1 MLGRGVSPPLR
12 ELLEPSTTLQHPP
25 YATEV
30 KPTQTQPPTKRAR
43 FLVENTPASLGECI
57 QRDAKLLTTLGFQ
70 NLVRTR
76 RGRGDFTSLDN
87 IRSHPAHRLLRQY
100 ARRGAPV
107 VYSTPSWSA
116 ARIQAA
122 VRRGPHKSAA
132 EFQDFLAGEM
142 LDFINKGFWLLLP
155 YRVIRNLPGLRI
167 APVGVVPQ
175 HSRRPRLICDYSFH
189 GQNADTLPIAPMEAM
204 QFGRA
209 LERYLRRI
217 VLADPRFGP
226 VKMIKVDLSDGFY
239 RIWVR
244 SDDVPKLGMAFP
256 SPADDPLIAFPLAL
270 PMGWTNSPPLFTAV
284 TETIADVTNQRLL
297 KQRKVPS
304 PHQLEVT
311 ANSPPNDPLT
321 LPPTASRVPWPP
333 TSDPCLDNQR
343 ARPTAYVDVF
353 VDDFLG
359 LAQGNKDRLSYVR
372 RVLLHTIDDVFR
384 PLDTSDSPARK
395 EPVSVKKL
403 LQGDA
408 CWSTVKEVLGWLIN
422 THDMTLTLTERRSQ
436 RLSELLSDIAPTQ
449 RRLSTKT
456 WHKVLGEL
464 RSMSIA
470 LPGSR
475 GLFGLLQEAFRS
487 EDLKARIRLS
497 PEVHSI
503 LNDFRWLHSNLA
515 QRPTRLYKLV
525 PLAPSILGAHD
536 AAGHGAGGVL
546 FPSNR
551 VAYRTAPTHGLPLQ
565 ARRQPQTPIV
575 WRWPF
580 PRELQQRLVTY
591 SNPQGT
597 VTNSDLELAGSVM
610 QHEAAAQCFDV
621 RERTIHS
628 KTDNT
633 ATMYWARKGSATTK
647 AAATYLL
654 RVNSY
659 HQRHHRYVPRHDYIP
674 GPANTMADDA
684 SRLQHLTN
692 DEFLTHFNVV
702 YPQSTPWRLWTP
714 TLSMRSALISALHSK
729 PSVTES
735 FLHEPKPPPV
745 HGRSGQPSAICWPS
759 TPYSAASKTPSPSSR
774 SLPTGTEQGALP
786 PASGKSDLEP
796 SRISYGTL
804 AKRSLAWGPKTP
816 RRILAA
822 PESSDW
828 PDNSVRMPERIRRPI
843 GSNRSPY
850 KSSDSSST
858 WPTTPTTVTNKPSP
872 T

>member
-1 MLGRGVSPPLR
+1 MLGRGVSPSLG
-12 ELLEPSTTLQHPP
+12 ELLEPSTTFQHPP
-25 YATEV
+25 IATEV
-30 KPTQTQPPTKRAR
+30 KPILNQPPTKRAR
-43 FLVENTPASLGECI
+43 FVVDNTPASLGECI
-57 QRDAKLLTTLGFQ
+57 QRDAKLLTKLGFQ

-87 IRSHPAHRLLRQY
+87 IRFHPAHRLLRQY

-107 VYSTPSWSA
+107 VYSTPSWSP

-155 YRVIRNLPGLRI
+155 HRVVRHLPGLRI

-244 SDDVPKLGMAFP
+244 TDDVPKLGMAYP

-297 KQRKVPS
+297 KRRKVS
-304 PHQLEVT
+304 PHQLEDL
-311 ANSPPNDPLT
+311 ADSPPPDPRS
-321 LPPTASRVPWPP
+321 PPSGAADSVPWP
-333 TSDPCLDNQR
+333 SSRDPCLNQR
-343 ARPTAYVDVF
+343 GLRPTAYVDVF

-359 LAQGNKDRLSYVR
+359 LAQGNTDRLKYVR

-384 PLDTSDSPARK
+384 PLDDSDSSARK

-436 RLSELLSDIAPTQ
+436 RLATLLSDIAPTQ

-503 LNDFRWLHSNLA
+503 LEDFRWLHKNLA
-515 QRPTRLYKLV
+515 QRPTRLYELV

-546 FPSNR
+546 FPSNAI
-551 VAYRTAPTHGLPLQ
+551 AYRTAPTHGLPGQ
-565 ARRQPQTPIV
+565 GRRLPHTPIV

-580 PRELQQRLVTY
+580 PPETQQQLVTY
-591 SNPQGT
+591 SNRHGT

-610 QHEAAAQCFDV
+610 QHEAAAQCFDI

-654 RVNSY
+654 RINSY

-674 GPANTMADDA
+674 GPDNAMADDA
-684 SRLQHLTN
+684 SRLQHLSN
-692 DEFLTHFNVV
+692 AAFLTHFNSV

-714 TLSMRSALISALHSK
+714 TQSMRSALTSALHRKQSA
-729 PSVTES
+729 TAS
-735 FLHEPKPPPV
+735 FLQEPRPPHL
-745 HGRSGQPSAICWPS
+745 HGRSGRPSAICWPS
-759 TPYSAASKTPSPSSR
+759 TPYSAASKTPSRSSK
-774 SLPTGTEQGALP
+774 SLPTDTEPAALP
-786 PASGKSDLEP
+786 PASGKSDLE
-796 SRISYGTL
+796 RWKISYGTL
-804 AKRSLAWGPKTP
+804 AKRSLVWGPKTP
-816 RRILAA
+816 RRTLPAT
-822 PESSDW
+822 ESSDLL
-828 PDNSVRMPERIRRPI
+828 DNYARMHEPTHRPTA
-843 GSNRSPY
+843 SSPSLY
-850 KSSDSSST
+850 KSFDNSST
-858 WPTTPTTVTNKPSP
+858 WHTLPTTATSKPLPT
-872 T
+872 